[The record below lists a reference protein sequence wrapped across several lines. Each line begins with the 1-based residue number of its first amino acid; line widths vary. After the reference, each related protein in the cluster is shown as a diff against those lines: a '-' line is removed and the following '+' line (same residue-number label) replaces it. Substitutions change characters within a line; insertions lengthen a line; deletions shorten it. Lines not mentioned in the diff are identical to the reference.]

1 MALFR
6 EEHERFRREV
16 RELIEKE
23 LAPRAA
29 EFDDPQVIRK
39 AFRQFGAWGW
49 LGLSVPAEYGG
60 RGGDLAYDVVLAEE
74 IPRARTMGLAL
85 SLGVHSQFVVPH
97 LLSYGTETLR
107 RDIVPALVRGEKIAG
122 IAATEPTG
130 GTDLVRSVQCTAV
143 DDGDF
148 WVISGEKKF
157 ITNGPIADYV
167 LALVRTSPNVATTSF
182 ALVLVPTDVPGFEA
196 STLRTMG
203 VKASP
208 TGWLKFRECR
218 VPKSMTVGK
227 PTLGFLYLMNGLQRE
242 RLVLAVSAV
251 ALADLVLQ
259 ETIARVRARMI
270 FGHPLAELQTV
281 RHRIAEMAA
290 EIEANRRFVRSVAE
304 SYRDGRVEGKEICMI
319 KFHVME
325 SVQRVVGQCLQLH
338 GAEGFLEDNWIS
350 RVFRDTRVLTIGG
363 GVSEAM
369 KDLVAGYLRL

>member
-1 MALFR
+1 MPLFR

-29 EFDDPQVIRK
+29 EFEDPQKVR
-39 AFRQFGAWGW
+39 ALFRQFGSWGW
-49 LGLSVPAEYGG
+49 LGLSVPTEYGG
-60 RGGDLAYDVVLAEE
+60 RGGDFAYDVVLAEE
-74 IPRARTMGLAL
+74 MPRARSLGLGT
-85 SLGVHSQFVVPH
+85 SLGVHSQVVTH
-97 LLSYGTETLR
+97 LLLKHGTEAHR
-107 RDIVPALVRGEKIAG
+107 REIVPALVRGEKIAG
-122 IAATEPTG
+122 VAGTEPSG

-143 DDGDF
+143 SDGDF

-196 STLRTMG
+196 SPLRTMG
-203 VKASP
+203 IKASP

-218 VPKSMTVGK
+218 VSKSMTVGK
-227 PTLGFLYLMNGLQRE
+227 PNLGTMYLMNGLLRE
-242 RLVLAVSAV
+242 RLVLAVCAV

-270 FGHPLAELQTV
+270 FGHSLAELQTV

>member
-1 MALFR
+1 MALFNQ
-6 EEHERFRREV
+6 EHEKFRREV
-16 RELIEKE
+16 RSIIEAE

-29 EFDDPQVIRK
+29 EFEDPQVVRTW
-39 AFRQFGAWGW
+39 FRRLGSWGW
-49 LGLSVPAEYGG
+49 LGLSVPTEYGG
-60 RGGDLAYDVVLAEE
+60 RGGDFAYDIVLAEE
-74 IPRARTMGLAL
+74 MPRARAMGLAL

-97 LLSYGTETLR
+97 LLSHGTETQR
-107 RDIVPALVRGEKIAG
+107 RQIVPVLVRGEKVAG

-130 GTDLVRSVQCTAV
+130 GTDLVRSVQCSAM

-167 LALVRTSPNVATTSF
+167 LALVRTSPNGGSTSF
-182 ALVLVPTDVPGFEA
+182 ALVLVPTDIPGFEV

-203 VKASP
+203 IKASP

-227 PTLGFLYLMNGLQRE
+227 PNLGFLYLMNGLQRE

-251 ALADLVLQ
+251 ALAALVLQ
-259 ETIARVRARMI
+259 ETIARVRSRMI
-270 FGHPLAELQTV
+270 FGHPLGELQAV

-325 SVQRVVGQCLQLH
+325 SVQRVIAQCLQLH
-338 GAEGFLEDNWIS
+338 GAEGFLEDHWVS
-350 RVFRDTRVLTIGG
+350 RVFRDTRVFTIGG